1 MMLLKDLL
9 YRVNIE
15 RVQGDRGLAIESV
28 AFDSRKVA
36 RDGLFVAVRGTQ
48 VDGHQF
54 VLNAIDSGAKAVVLE
69 EWMNGLPANITQI
82 QVDNSAQAL
91 GVIAS
96 NFYGNPS
103 EKMQVVA
110 VTGTNGKTTVA
121 SLLHELALALDRKA
135 GLLST
140 VINKIG
146 KEEAPA
152 THTTP
157 DPLQIQAL
165 LAQMRDKGCKYVF
178 MEASSHG
185 IVQERLSGIRLRGAI
200 FTNISRDHL
209 DYHGSMDEYVRA
221 KKKLFDQL
229 PRNAFALC
237 NWDDRHGRTMT
248 MHCSAKVHG
257 YALKT
262 PADYQG
268 KILEGDF
275 NGSLLRFNED
285 ELWTPLIGPFN
296 AYNLLAIYGASELL
310 GLSDKQQMLTALS
323 LLKAVSG
330 RFQHVQSDRGII
342 GIVDYAHTPD
352 ALENVCKTIQSVT
365 EKGQRLMVVVGCGG
379 DRDTGKRPMMAQIA
393 ARYAHRSIFTADN
406 PRTEDPDKILDDMEA
421 GLEMEE
427 RSRTLRIANRKE
439 AIKTACHLA
448 VAGDIVLV
456 AGKGHE
462 NYQEIDGERHP
473 FSDLEVLTEQ
483 LNSSA

>member
-1 MMLLKDLL
+1 
-9 YRVNIE
+9 
-15 RVQGDRGLAIESV
+15 
-28 AFDSRKVA
+28 
-36 RDGLFVAVRGTQ
+36 
-48 VDGHQF
+48 
-54 VLNAIDSGAKAVVLE
+54 
-69 EWMNGLPANITQI
+69 
-82 QVDNSAQAL
+82 
-91 GVIAS
+91 
-96 NFYGNPS
+96 
-103 EKMQVVA
+103 
-110 VTGTNGKTTVA
+110 
-121 SLLHELALALDRKA
+121 
-135 GLLST
+135 
-140 VINKIG
+140 
-146 KEEAPA
+146 
-152 THTTP
+152 
-157 DPLQIQAL
+157 
-165 LAQMRDKGCKYVF
+165 MRDKGCKYVF

-296 AYNLLAIYGASELL
+296 AYNLLAIYGAAELL

-330 RFQHVQSDRGII
+330 RFQHVQSDQGII

-352 ALENVCKTIQSVT
+352 ALENVCKTIQYVT

-379 DRDTGKRPMMAQIA
+379 DRDAGKRPMMAQIA

-406 PRTEDPDKILDDMEA
+406 PRVRRIPTEYSTKWKPDWNWKNAAEHF
-421 GLEMEE
+421 GSPTGRRPSKRPVTWPKWETSFWWLEKAMRITR
-427 RSRTLRIANRKE
+427 RSM
-439 AIKTACHLA
+439 
-448 VAGDIVLV
+448 GSDI
-456 AGKGHE
+456 H
-462 NYQEIDGERHP
+462 
-473 FSDLEVLTEQ
+473 
-483 LNSSA
+483 SATSKYLPNN

>member
-15 RVQGDRGLAIESV
+15 RIQGDRGLAIESV

-48 VDGHQF
+48 LDGHQF
-54 VLNAIDSGAKAVVLE
+54 VLNAIDLGAKAVVLE
-69 EWMNGLPANITQI
+69 KWMDKLPANITQI

-96 NFYGNPS
+96 NFYGTPS

-121 SLLHELALALDRKA
+121 SLLHELSLALDRKA

-157 DPLQIQAL
+157 DPLQIHAL

-221 KKKLFDQL
+221 KKMLFDQL
-229 PRNAFALC
+229 TRNAFALC

-248 MHCSAKVHG
+248 MHCSAKVYG

-296 AYNLLAIYGASELL
+296 AYNLLAIYSAAELL

-352 ALENVCKTIQSVT
+352 ALENVCKTIKSVT

-379 DRDTGKRPMMAQIA
+379 DRDAGKRPMMAQIA

-406 PRTEDPDKILDDMEA
+406 PRTEAPDRILDDMEA
-421 GLEMEE
+421 GLELDE
-427 RSRTLRIANRKE
+427 RSRTLRIADRKE

-448 VAGDIVLV
+448 EVGDIVLV

-462 NYQEIDGERHP
+462 NYQEIDGKRHP
-473 FSDLEVLTEQ
+473 FSDLEVLAEQ
-483 LNSSA
+483 LNSPA